1 VIFEIGTRLVFHSMV
16 LLSLYLLFAG
26 HNQPG
31 GGFAGGLVAGTALIV
46 RYLAGGRYELG
57 ATIPLHAGH
66 LLGTGLA
73 IATTAALVPLL
84 LGGQVLQTAVFELT
98 VPVWGDVKIATAL
111 IFDIGVYVLVLGLV
125 LDVLRSLGAEIDRHG
140 EIEGMSDDEV
150 DDSVEVAP

>member
-1 VIFEIGTRLVFHSMV
+1 M
-16 LLSLYLLFAG
+16 
-26 HNQPG
+26 
-31 GGFAGGLVAGTALIV
+31 
-46 RYLAGGRYELG
+46 
-57 ATIPLHAGH
+57 
-66 LLGTGLA
+66 
-73 IATTAALVPLL
+73 
-84 LGGQVLQTAVFELT
+84 LQTAVFELT